1 MENNLA
7 ITTQRLVDEIDSH
20 LKNVPEFHLLEGA
33 DAYDIELVRKR
44 YNIVLAYNSNLND
57 LIIKSEHF
65 QSIMKVTIKKL
76 SDNIVAER
84 NTKIQIKEA
93 VSIVEEISKPLYTE
107 KDKID
112 RLLRYFERAFN
123 IYIRP

>member
-1 MENNLA
+1 MDNLA
-7 ITTQRLVDEIDSH
+7 VTTQRLVDEIDTH
-20 LKNVPEFHLLEGA
+20 LKNIKQFELLEGP
-33 DAYDIELVRKR
+33 DAYDVELVRKR
-44 YNIVLAYNSNLND
+44 YNIVLTYNSNLND

-84 NTKIQIKEA
+84 NTKAQIKEA

-107 KDKID
+107 KEKLD